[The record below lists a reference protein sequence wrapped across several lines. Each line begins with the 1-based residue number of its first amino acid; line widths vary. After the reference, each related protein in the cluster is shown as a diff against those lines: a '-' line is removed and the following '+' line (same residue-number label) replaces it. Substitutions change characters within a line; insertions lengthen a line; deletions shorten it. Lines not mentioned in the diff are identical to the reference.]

1 MTAGDRTPR
10 SGSNSHEGDDGVD
23 AENEGEGD
31 WPDPSP
37 GIAPAIDRR
46 GLAVRL
52 ACAVGVLVV
61 LLVLTRGFL
70 GESLALLWPP
80 TDPLTQ
86 WSMLVMLHAFG
97 YVLVPLMVGSFLADL
112 LLESVL
118 ETPENDS

>member
-1 MTAGDRTPR
+1 MTAGDRTSR
-10 SGSNSHEGDDGVD
+10 SGSNTREGDDGMD
-23 AENEGEGD
+23 TENEREED

-37 GIAPAIDRR
+37 GIASAIDRR

-52 ACAVGVLVV
+52 VCAVGVLIV

-70 GESLALLWPP
+70 DDSLALLWTP
-80 TDPLTQ
+80 TEPLAQ

-112 LLESVL
+112 LLEYVL
-118 ETPENDS
+118 ETPENDP

>member
-1 MTAGDRTPR
+1 MTAGDRPSR
-10 SGSNSHEGDDGVD
+10 SNTHEGDDGVD
-23 AENEGEGD
+23 TENGHGED

-37 GIAPAIDRR
+37 GIVPAIDRR

-52 ACAVGVLVV
+52 ACAVGVLIV

-70 GESLALLWPP
+70 DESLVLLWPP
-80 TDPLTQ
+80 TEPLAQ

-112 LLESVL
+112 LFEYVL
-118 ETPENDS
+118 ETPENDL